1 MTHLLTGPVILAAA
15 TLLITASTSQA
26 QDTPPR
32 PAKYEVPF
40 SAPQNYLDH
49 AAYFVEQR
57 LQIGSHPI
65 YDYAS
70 PRADNTTS
78 QFGNIIVIE
87 GKESLVVID
96 TSISQDIARTVL
108 KDVRS
113 RTDKPVEAVIYTH
126 HHGDHINGASAFI
139 GDNKNMK
146 IIAADNFVAELASEN
161 HATGPLMALRAA
173 YMYGKVQTPTERSQ
187 YHVGC
192 CGFDITGN
200 NGFIEPNLLLPRD
213 RPTELTLAGEKFIFF
228 ATGGESASHLAIY
241 MPERDVLF
249 SGDELQGP
257 TFPQLHSLRGTKP
270 RDVIKW
276 INAIDKMRSY
286 KVAHLV
292 PSHGLPLNDANEIER
307 VLTTYRDAMQYVHD
321 QTVRLINMGY
331 TPDDI
336 AENMKALPA
345 DLQLEPWTIEYYGN
359 VDVSARNIYG
369 GYISWWNGDPAEL
382 RPTPRLEKAQR
393 IVALMGGRDPVF
405 KAAEDAF
412 SSNDPQW
419 AAELATLLIRIN
431 RGDWDARYL
440 KAAALRQ
447 LGYKET
453 SSSTKG
459 FYLGGALELEGKV
472 NPIAIQDRLKK
483 SLFNVERLSTHL
495 VLGNLRYQVNPTR
508 AAGKRLS
515 LAYRFCD
522 TNEVF
527 SLFMR
532 HGVLEIQPTLSS
544 KTDAQLEMTRGFA
557 NRIWTGQTSYASGI
571 ANGDI
576 KLTGDIQAVEA
587 FYAALDTPED
597 LANPYMVLR

>member
-1 MTHLLTGPVILAAA
+1 MI
-15 TLLITASTSQA
+15 TLLKRPVVLFSTSLLIGSIQSQA
-26 QDTPPR
+26 QDIPSR
-32 PAKYEVPF
+32 PIKYEVPF

-49 AAYFVEQR
+49 ASLFVEQR
-57 LQIGSHPI
+57 AQIGDHPI

-78 QFGNIIVIE
+78 QFGNIIIVE
-87 GKESLVVID
+87 GHDSLVVID

-113 RTDKPVEAVIYTH
+113 RTDKPIEALIYTH
-126 HHGDHINGASAFI
+126 HHGDHINGASAFV
-139 GDNKNMK
+139 GDNKDIK
-146 IIAADNFVAELASEN
+146 IIAADNFVKELAGEN
-161 HATGPLMALRAA
+161 HATGPLMGLRAA
-173 YMYGKVQTPTERSQ
+173 YMYGLLQTPTERSQ

-192 CGFDITGN
+192 CGFNVTGN
-200 NGFIEPNLLLPRD
+200 NGFVEPNLLLPRD
-213 RPTELTLAGEKFIFF
+213 QATELVLAGEKFIFLP
-228 ATGGESASHLAIY
+228 TGGESASHFAIY
-241 MPERDVLF
+241 MPERNVMF

-276 INAIDKMRSY
+276 IAAIDTIRSY
-286 KVAHLV
+286 NVAHLV
-292 PSHGLPLNDANEIER
+292 PSHGLPLNDAAEIDK
-307 VLTTYRDAMQYVHD
+307 VLTVYRDAMQYVHD
-321 QTVRLINMGY
+321 QTVRLINMGF

-336 AENMKALPA
+336 AENIKTLPV

-393 IVALMGGRDPVF
+393 TVALMGGRDPVF
-405 KAAEDAF
+405 NAAESAF
-412 SSNDPQW
+412 FDQDPQW

-431 RGDWDARYL
+431 HDDWDARYL

-447 LGYKET
+447 LGYRET

-472 NPIAIQDRLKK
+472 NPIDVQNRLKK
-483 SLFNVERLSTHL
+483 SLFNVERLSSAL
-495 VLGNLRYQVNPTR
+495 VLDNLRYQVNPNR
-508 AAGKRLS
+508 AAGKTVS
-515 LAYRFCD
+515 IAYQFTD
-522 TNEVF
+522 TQETF
-527 SLFMR
+527 SLLMR
-532 HGVLEIQPTLSS
+532 NGILEIQPRIAPNI
-544 KTDAQLEMTRGFA
+544 DALLVMSRAFV
-557 NRIWTGQTSYASGI
+557 NRIWSGSASYESGLAS
-571 ANGDI
+571 GDI
-576 KLTGDIQAVEA
+576 KLTGAIEAVAA
-587 FYAALDTPED
+587 FYAILDTPED